1 MPSIEKIEGLVRAV
15 EELPDPS
22 ARASALELVQAL
34 MDFHGEALDR
44 LMEIVAA
51 QGESGHS
58 IFHKFSGDELVST
71 LLLVYGLHPLPPK
84 TRVYEAT
91 RFVQIQKQAT
101 DNKDINPDFLRVV
114 RGCDLCSIELGPD
127 HPHLVEPATRRL
139 VCACQA
145 CAILF
150 SSAAETK
157 YRRVPSSVRYLPDFH
172 LTDAQWEGLMIPINM
187 AFFFQS
193 SAAGKVI
200 VLYPSPAGATE
211 SLLDFE
217 SWQEI
222 VAGNPVL
229 QEMEADTEAL
239 LVNRVQGAADHF
251 IVPIDE
257 CYRLVGL
264 IRTKWK
270 GLAGGTEVWEA
281 INSFFT
287 ELRRRAKGVAEIAH
301 A

>member
-1 MPSIEKIEGLVRAV
+1 MESSFDVLKRFVRARSV
-15 EELPDPS
+15 TAE
-22 ARASALELVQAL
+22 R
-34 MDFHGEALDR
+34 
-44 LMEIVAA
+44 
-51 QGESGHS
+51 
-58 IFHKFSGDELVST
+58 
-71 LLLVYGLHPLPPK
+71 
-84 TRVYEAT
+84 
-91 RFVQIQKQAT
+91 
-101 DNKDINPDFLRVV
+101 
-114 RGCDLCSIELGPD
+114 CDLCSIELGPD

-150 SSAAETK
+150 SGVAETR
-157 YRRVPSSVRYLPDFH
+157 YRRVTERVQYLPNFQ
-172 LTDAQWEGLMIPINM
+172 LSDAQWEGLMIPINM

-222 VAGNPVL
+222 VECNPVL
-229 QEMEADTEAL
+229 QGMEADTEAL
-239 LVNRVQGAADHF
+239 LVNRIQTAHDYF
-251 IVPIDE
+251 IVPIDQ

-270 GLAGGTEVWEA
+270 GLSGGTEVWEA
-281 INSFFT
+281 INGFFA
-287 ELRRRAKGVAEIAH
+287 EMKARATPAKEVAH

>member
-1 MPSIEKIEGLVRAV
+1 MCSV
-15 EELPDPS
+15 E
-22 ARASALELVQAL
+22 
-34 MDFHGEALDR
+34 
-44 LMEIVAA
+44 
-51 QGESGHS
+51 
-58 IFHKFSGDELVST
+58 
-71 LLLVYGLHPLPPK
+71 
-84 TRVYEAT
+84 
-91 RFVQIQKQAT
+91 
-101 DNKDINPDFLRVV
+101 LR
-114 RGCDLCSIELGPD
+114 PD

-139 VCACQA
+139 ICACQA

-157 YRRVPSSVRYLPDFH
+157 YRRVPHRLRYLRNFN

-193 SAAGKVI
+193 SVAGKVI

-222 VAGNPVL
+222 VECNPIL
-229 QEMEADTEAL
+229 RTMEPDTEAL
-239 LVNRVQGAADHF
+239 LVNRVQKASDHF

-281 INSFFT
+281 INNFFA
-287 ELRRRAKGVAEIAH
+287 ELKRRATNVVGAAH